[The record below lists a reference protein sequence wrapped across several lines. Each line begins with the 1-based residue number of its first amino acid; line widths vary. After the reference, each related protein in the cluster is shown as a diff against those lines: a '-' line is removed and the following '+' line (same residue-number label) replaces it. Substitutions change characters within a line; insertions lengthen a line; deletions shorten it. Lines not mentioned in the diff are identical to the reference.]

1 MIAVT
6 TWAVKPVTKEE
17 SIQILLQKQS
27 PDSLAH

>member
-1 MIAVT
+1 MVAAT
-6 TWAVKPVTKEE
+6 AWAEKTVNGQD